1 MLSVDALLLS
11 VASIGMSPC
20 WVTLVDSESRAL
32 SLSRK
37 AQGSRYPDGVPR
49 AGDSPSVGTLCPVP
63 CALSEVGGQ
72 CLQSLIFCPAQ
83 PISGPERVKTC
94 DSVGKIACC
103 RASIPDSTRQLYS
116 RRLFRAIL
124 DATPFD
130 ALHACRYRFCSSWR
144 LCFRESRNPRIG
156 PPQRPVSSANH
167 QPTGT
172 KLPPDSTRRLEQSP
186 LTSSLKGAETDPA
199 TSVAV
204 PPGSPYRRFTAG
216 TTARITTAQAHLTR
230 DGPVVCRD
238 RHRLQSCPSLRSRRE
253 SMARTETTD
262 ANRRR
267 HRYQLL
273 RIITSRPLPNTTGRR
288 EEGRARGPP
297 A

>member
-103 RASIPDSTRQLYS
+103 RASRLDSTA
-116 RRLFRAIL
+116 RLPSTLPGHPRC
-124 DATPFD
+124 DTPFD
-130 ALHACRYRFCSSWR
+130 ALHACRYQFCSSWR

-156 PPQRPVSSANH
+156 PRQRPVSSANH
-167 QPTGT
+167 QSTGT
-172 KLPPDSTRRLEQSP
+172 KLDQTRPVASNSHHSPQVSSVPRRSRPPASQFHRAHRIAASP
-186 LTSSLKGAETDPA
+186 LAPRPVS
-199 TSVAV
+199 
-204 PPGSPYRRFTAG
+204 PP
-216 TTARITTAQAHLTR
+216 HKL
-230 DGPVVCRD
+230 
-238 RHRLQSCPSLRSRRE
+238 
-253 SMARTETTD
+253 
-262 ANRRR
+262 
-267 HRYQLL
+267 
-273 RIITSRPLPNTTGRR
+273 TSRETAP
-288 EEGRARGPP
+288 
-297 A
+297 